1 MKKGQLFFLH
11 IVPFLALEAG
21 LLLLLH
27 IFFAFPLY
35 ITIMISLGAVLVL
48 AWIFNR
54 NLFNKFLQ
62 NNPLS
67 VLQIDT
73 GRETNHKLQNM
84 ARMMKKQIYDLHNL
98 FEVSINLTSILEP
111 QQLIKSSIL
120 SLIGQLQTNQAMVFL
135 PSKGNQNNIS
145 LIYAKGYDKKE
156 WKNFTISLNDPIFK
170 KFNEKMIAVDLQNVE
185 EELLSPQWRQMMNSG
200 ISMIAPIIP
209 KKKIKGIIAVGNK
222 MNQEFF
228 TRSEREIFS
237 LLAHFISVAFS
248 NSILYQKMEQI
259 SITDGLTGLYNYRY
273 FKKRL
278 EDEILRAKR
287 YNHELSLILF
297 DVDYFKNYNDMLGH
311 PAGDTALKTIAQ
323 LLKTTVRKSDIAV
336 RYGGEEFA
344 IIVPEE
350 GHQNAL
356 NFAERLRK
364 LIEAFEFDQ
373 EDVQPFGK
381 LTISLGIASF
391 PVDAADI
398 KTLIKKT
405 DNALYHA
412 KHNGRNR
419 SCINSEA
426 QKKKTQEMDGP

>member
-1 MKKGQLFFLH
+1 MKKGYLFFLY
-11 IVPFLALEAG
+11 IILFLAVEAVVFFVIDT
-21 LLLLLH
+21 L
-27 IFFAFPLY
+27 FAFPPHISIIVSLCAV
-35 ITIMISLGAVLVL
+35 IVPGWVFKGKLISQLIRDDTISALH
-48 AWIFNR
+48 
-54 NLFNKFLQ
+54 
-62 NNPLS
+62 
-67 VLQIDT
+67 IDT
-73 GRETNHKLQNM
+73 DKETSHKLQNM

-135 PSKGNQNNIS
+135 PSKGNPNIIS

-156 WKNFTISLNDPIFK
+156 WKHFTISLTDPIFK
-170 KFNEKMIAVDLQNVE
+170 KFNEKMIAVDLKNVE
-185 EELLSPQWRQMMNSG
+185 SELLSPKWTKLMNSG

-209 KKKIKGIIAVGNK
+209 KQKIRGMIAVGNK

-278 EDEILRAKR
+278 EDEMLRAKR

-311 PAGDTALKTIAQ
+311 PAGDRALKTIAQ

-344 IIVPEE
+344 IILPEE

-356 NFAERLRK
+356 NFAERLRT
-364 LIEAFEFDQ
+364 LIETFEFDQ
-373 EDVQPFGK
+373 EDVQPYGK

-391 PVDAADI
+391 PVDAVEI

-405 DNALYHA
+405 DQALYHA
-412 KHNGRNR
+412 KHTGRNR
-419 SCINSEA
+419 SCVITELQEEKSEE
-426 QKKKTQEMDGP
+426 KG